1 MQPWHL
7 RKNDGLHV
15 TREFQGRELNSL
27 FRVNGQW
34 SLADSNLKDFYKFI
48 KQFCNDRFVERK
60 LSRDLSL
67 F

>member
-15 TREFQGRELNSL
+15 TREFQGRGLNSL
-27 FRVNGQW
+27 LRVNGQW

-48 KQFCNDRFVERK
+48 KKSYNDRFVERK